1 MTRSKLL
8 RKAGEWLRRYLPAEV
23 IATGTAITSALIGHH
38 ASGSLAVA
46 AIAGTIGENIG
57 YYGYFGVTETRR
69 HYRGHN
75 QHPPLQRLVLTT
87 VKTIRDMVIEFG
99 PAEFLDSFVFRPLF
113 MYLGPQLVHNFAFGI
128 LLGKVAAD
136 VIFYTF
142 AIIGY
147 ELRKRWA

>member
-1 MTRSKLL
+1 MAHPKL
-8 RKAGEWLRRYLPAEV
+8 RHKADEWLRRYLPAEI
-23 IATGTAITSALIGHH
+23 IATGTAITGAMIGHH

-57 YYGYFGVTETRR
+57 YYGYFGITETRR
-69 HYRGHN
+69 HYRGHG
-75 QHPPLQRLVLTT
+75 QYPPFRRLVLTA
-87 VKTIRDMVIEFG
+87 VKTVRDMMVEFG

-113 MYLGPQLVHNFAFGI
+113 MYLGPQVVHSFAFGI

-136 VIFYTF
+136 IIFYTF